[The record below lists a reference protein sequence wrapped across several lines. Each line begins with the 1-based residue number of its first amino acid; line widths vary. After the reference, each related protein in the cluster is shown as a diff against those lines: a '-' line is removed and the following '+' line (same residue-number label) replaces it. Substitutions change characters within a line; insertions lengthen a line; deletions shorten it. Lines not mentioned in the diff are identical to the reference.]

1 MKYLNYS
8 LTIIMLLCSC
18 KKEKEDFPIILY
30 AREISQV
37 SDVRLFVDK
46 SEVTDKTIIDKFIS
60 DVDLFTLPYH
70 IDLSDG
76 IIHFHSKDSATFW
89 TETQR
94 FYVQKEVQ
102 QFLFYSDFITGLL
115 VMRPFFMYTSEL
127 IPVAPIT
134 GYSHMTK
141 EVRVGYGSYTDME
154 MCFVAYKLKKPVN
167 IPDDV
172 YILQW
177 GTFVNEFNEEGI
189 NTLQPLDT
197 LAIMEY
203 KIRFVAK

>member
-18 KKEKEDFPIILY
+18 KKEKDDFPITLY
-30 AREISQV
+30 AREISHV
-37 SDVRLFVDK
+37 SDVRLFAGQT
-46 SEVTDKTIIDKFIS
+46 EVTDKEIIDKFIS
-60 DVDLFTLPYH
+60 NEEVFTLPYH
-70 IDLSDG
+70 IELSDG

-89 TETQR
+89 TETQG

-102 QFLFYSDFITGLL
+102 KFLFSSDFRKGLP
-115 VMRPFFMYTSEL
+115 VMRPFFKYTSEL
-127 IPVAPIT
+127 IPAPSIT
-134 GYSHMTK
+134 GYDYLTK

-154 MCFVAYKLKKPVN
+154 MCFVAYKLKIPVS
-167 IPDDV
+167 IPSDI
-172 YILQW
+172 YISQW

-203 KIRFVAK
+203 KIRFVK